1 VVHEMT
7 DRQSRAGTIPKLEF
21 VDGKAT
27 MITRPI
33 TGEDLSGGSLAFL
46 MGAGVHHIDQLQD
59 ISNNSQE
66 RMRKRK

>member
-1 VVHEMT
+1 MT
-7 DRQSRAGTIPKLEF
+7 DRQSKVGTIPKLEF

-27 MITRPI
+27 MVTRPI

-46 MGAGVHHIDQLQD
+46 MGAGIHHIDQLQD

-66 RMRKRK
+66 RMRKKK

>member
-1 VVHEMT
+1 MT
-7 DRQSRAGTIPKLEF
+7 DILSRTRTIPKLEF

-27 MITRPI
+27 MVTRPV

-66 RMRKRK
+66 RMRNKK

>member
-1 VVHEMT
+1 MT

-27 MITRPI
+27 MVTRPI
-33 TGEDLSGGSLAFL
+33 TDEDLSGGSLAFL
-46 MGAGVHHIDQLQD
+46 MGAGIHHIDQLRD

-66 RMRKRK
+66 RMRKKK

>member
-1 VVHEMT
+1 MT
-7 DRQSRAGTIPKLEF
+7 DILSRAGTIPKLEF

-27 MITRPI
+27 MVTRPV

-66 RMRKRK
+66 RMRNKK

>member
-1 VVHEMT
+1 MT
-7 DRQSRAGTIPKLEF
+7 ERQSRVGAIPKLEF
-21 VDGKAT
+21 VYGKAT
-27 MITRPI
+27 MVTRAI

-66 RMRKRK
+66 RTRKKK

>member
-21 VDGKAT
+21 VDGNAV
-27 MITRPI
+27 MVTRPI

-46 MGAGVHHIDQLQD
+46 MGAGIHHIDQVQD
-59 ISNNSQE
+59 ISRNYQE
-66 RMRKRK
+66 RMRKKK